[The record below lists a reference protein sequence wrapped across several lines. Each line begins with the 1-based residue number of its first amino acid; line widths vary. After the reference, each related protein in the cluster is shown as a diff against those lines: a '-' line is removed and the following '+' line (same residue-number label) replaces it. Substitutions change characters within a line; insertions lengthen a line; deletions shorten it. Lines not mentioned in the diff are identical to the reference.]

1 MTVEKLRFGVVG
13 VGAIGKKHVDI
24 ISSGRV
30 PGAELSAVVIR
41 SEDKRR
47 EFAKAYPGVAVF
59 PDDISMFQS
68 GEIDAALLATPHGE
82 HPQEAIAAF
91 GRGLHVLT
99 EKPAAMEVG
108 DALLMNEAAEKSG
121 KIFGIMYNQR
131 TEPVYITL
139 KKIISSG
146 ELGAIKRITWIVTD
160 WYRSRAYHLSSPWH
174 STWWGEGGGV
184 LINQSIHQLD
194 LWQWLFGMPS
204 RVWARAGFGKYH
216 GIEVE
221 DDVMAYF
228 EYESGVTGEYIT
240 STGETPGT
248 NRLEIACDMGRV
260 VAEGGKISFLKN
272 SVSER
277 EFEKINRE
285 PFARPDCEATDVA
298 IEPGGRVGHEAI
310 IANFTNVCLHGG
322 ELIAPGRE
330 GVNALMLA
338 NGAILSAWTGQWVEL
353 EDFPAEEYSKRL
365 REHMVKA

>member
-1 MTVEKLRFGVVG
+1 MTVYKLRYGVVG

-30 PGAELSAVVIR
+30 AGAELAAVTIR
-41 SEDKRR
+41 SEDKSR

-59 PDDISMFQS
+59 PDDISMFKS
-68 GEIDAALLATPHGE
+68 GAVDAVLLATPHGE
-82 HPQEAIAAF
+82 HPKEAISAF
-91 GRGLHVLT
+91 ENGLHVLT
-99 EKPAAMEVG
+99 EKPAAMQVS
-108 DALLMNEAAEKSG
+108 DAILMNEAAEKSG

-139 KKIISSG
+139 KKLISSG
-146 ELGAIKRITWIVTD
+146 ELGAVKRITWIVTD

-174 STWWGEGGGV
+174 STWRGEGGGV

-228 EYESGVTGEYIT
+228 EYSSGVTGEYIT

-277 EFEKINRE
+277 EFEKTNRE
-285 PFARPDCEATDVA
+285 PFARPDCHAVEVP
-298 IEPGGRVGHEAI
+298 IERKDRVGHEAI

-322 ELIAPGRE
+322 ALIAPGYE
-330 GVNALMLA
+330 GANALKLA
-338 NGAILSAWTGQWVEL
+338 NGAILSAWTGQWTGL
-353 EDFPAEEYSKRL
+353 EDFPAEEYSRRL
-365 REHMVKA
+365 REHMGNG